1 MSNLWQGL
9 GNKLIGSLHGSEA
22 IEVRKAWCEN
32 PVVLLNHFDR
42 HSSMYVSARAKRNC
56 RDLEQYAGD
65 LPI

>member
-1 MSNLWQGL
+1 MGL
-9 GNKLIGSLHGSEA
+9 KLSRYERLG
-22 IEVRKAWCEN
+22 VRT